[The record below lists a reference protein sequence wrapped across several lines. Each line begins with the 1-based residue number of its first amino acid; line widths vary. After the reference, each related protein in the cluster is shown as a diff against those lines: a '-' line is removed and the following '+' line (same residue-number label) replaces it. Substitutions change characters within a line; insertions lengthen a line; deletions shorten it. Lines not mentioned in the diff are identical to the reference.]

1 MEYKFT
7 TDNFE
12 AEVLKSDIPVLVDFY
27 ADWCNPC
34 NMMGRVVAKI
44 AAEYVGKIKVVMCNI
59 DENMDLAKNCRVSS
73 IPAFIIFKGGKPAA
87 NFVGAM
93 PAAELK
99 QKVEQALG

>member
-1 MEYKFT
+1 MEYRFT
-7 TDNFE
+7 VDNFE
-12 AEVLKSDIPVLVDFY
+12 AEVLQASTPVLVDFY

-34 NMMGRVVAKI
+34 KMMGPVVAKI
-44 AAEYVGKIKVVMCNI
+44 AAEYEGKIKVGKCNI